1 MTAFARIRKWEPG
14 ARSTGLLL
22 LVLVVLYLLP
32 FVGRGWIP
40 HDEGTIAGDAVRLLD
55 GELPH
60 VQFQDPYTGGMTWLY
75 AGLFRVFGI
84 DLLTIRWALLAA
96 AAVSTLAWYDVAL
109 RFAKPLPAAA
119 VALVGLLWS
128 FPNYFAGLPSWWALT
143 FASLG
148 LVAFARFLE
157 TRRSTW
163 LFALGVSVGL
173 ACAFKQT
180 GLYLV
185 AGAWLAVAFDER
197 QDRPRATGVNSGPT
211 SARLVRLIGV
221 ALVCI
226 GLAFVVGML
235 PSVGTLMLLVS
246 PIVLVA
252 AHVMID
258 EWRFGGVTRDGGDGV
273 VTLLTRTAV
282 LGLGVAVPV
291 AIVCLPYLGGQLS
304 AFAYGALI
312 LPQKRGTS
320 SAYDLAR
327 PIIAIAFV
335 PYLLEVVRLL
345 KGGRLPAAASLPRWV
360 PWAVVVVLL
369 CLTWTIPGYRFLW
382 NAVRFSLLA
391 GVPFAIVTMSQPSI
405 SRTAR
410 SLLALIVSFAAFMAF
425 FQFPFPAPV
434 YFSYA
439 APLVILALVS
449 AISVQPGFRPGALS
463 PVLLLLGAFALVWLN
478 RGYAG
483 NIGLRP
489 EVVSFPQPLGS
500 PRAHI
505 NVSAEDAGTY
515 RRMVALLDTHASGR
529 YIHAFP
535 DCPEVYYLAA
545 RRNPTAANFE
555 FFELEDEQTLEALWD
570 RHAISAIVLNRRP
583 GFSPP
588 PSPAQWALARRV
600 FPNSEDLGRFEVRWR

>member
-1 MTAFARIRKWEPG
+1 VTAFARIRKWEPG

-22 LVLVVLYLLP
+22 LVLVILYLVP

-75 AGLFRVFGI
+75 AGLFRAFGI
-84 DLLTIRWALLAA
+84 DLLTIRRALLAA
-96 AAVSTLAWYDVAL
+96 AVASTLAWYDVAL
-109 RFAKPLPAAA
+109 RFTNPVTAAA
-119 VALVGLLWS
+119 VAFVGLLWS

-148 LVAFARFLE
+148 LAAFARYLE
-157 TRRSTW
+157 TRRLPW
-163 LFALGVSVGL
+163 LFALGLSVGL

-185 AGAWLAVAFDER
+185 AAAWMALAFDER
-197 QDRPRATGVNSGPT
+197 QERPRADGAIPGPA
-211 SARLVRLIGV
+211 SARLVRVIAIAV
-221 ALVCI
+221 VCL
-226 GLAFVVGML
+226 GLAFVVGVL

-246 PIVLVA
+246 PIVLFAVY
-252 AHVMID
+252 VVVD
-258 EWRFGGVTRDGGDGV
+258 EWRFGGVTPNGGDGV
-273 VTLLTRTAV
+273 STLLTRTLV

-291 AIVCLPYLGGQLS
+291 AIVCLPYLGGHLS
-304 AFAYGALI
+304 EFAYGALI

-345 KGGRLPAAASLPRWV
+345 KGGRLPAGAAAPRWV
-360 PWAVVVVLL
+360 PWAVAVLL
-369 CLTWTIPGYRFLW
+369 LSLTWTTPGYRFLW

-391 GVPFAIVTMSQPSI
+391 IVPFAVVTVSHPSS
-405 SRTAR
+405 SRTSR
-410 SLLALIVSFAAFMAF
+410 SLVALIVSFAAFMAF

-434 YFSYA
+434 YFCYA
-439 APLVILALVS
+439 APLVILALFAAVS
-449 AISVQPGFRPGALS
+449 LQPGFRPAAFA
-463 PVLLLLGAFALVWLN
+463 PVLLLLAAFAVIWLN

-483 NIGLRP
+483 NIGLHP
-489 EVVSFPQPLGS
+489 EIVTFAQPLDS
-500 PRAHI
+500 PRGHI
-505 NVSAEDAGTY
+505 NVSTEDAETY
-515 RRMVALLDTHASGR
+515 RRMVALLDAHARGR
-529 YIHAFP
+529 YVHAFP
-535 DCPEVYYLAA
+535 DCPEVYYLAD

-555 FFELEDEQTLEALWD
+555 FFELQDERTLEALWN
-570 RHAISAIVLNRRP
+570 RHAISAIVMNRRP

-588 PSPAQWALARRV
+588 PSPEQWALARRL